1 MIFQIIAQGFLCEN
15 SNFYFKQKMKKILV
29 YLLVILMGCAV
40 LFLGSSDINYQ
51 NVWSNIYKHIFY
63 GTPLSSDGVII
74 YEIRLPRIILA
85 IIIGAILS
93 GSGAVMQNIFK
104 NPLIDP
110 FLLGISSG
118 AAFGCA
124 LSIGLFENLPLGIL
138 AFVGALAASFLVI
151 VIGRFAG
158 GSSISLVLSGVILSA
173 FLSAL
178 SGSIKF
184 FVDPEKAQAIVV
196 WLLGSLSLA
205 SWDSVKI
212 ALLGAFVGF
221 IPLFALR
228 WKINILGLGDNECI
242 SLGISPHK
250 MRFICISCISFAC
263 ALAVSVSGTIGW
275 IGLVVPHLA
284 RVIFGSDM
292 RKLLPG
298 SVALGALMLLGADT
312 IARTLTPYDLPVGI
326 VTAILG
332 APFFILLLSQFSNK
346 WNGR

>member
-1 MIFQIIAQGFLCEN
+1 
-15 SNFYFKQKMKKILV
+15 MKKISVYALV
-29 YLLVILMGCAV
+29 VILAFIV
-40 LFLGSSDINYQ
+40 LFLGASDIAWNH
-51 NVWSNIYKHIFY
+51 VWGNIYQHIFY
-63 GTPLSSDGVII
+63 GVPLNSDGVIV
-74 YEIRLPRIILA
+74 YEIRLPRVILA
-85 IIIGAILS
+85 IIVGAILS
-93 GSGAVMQNIFK
+93 GSGAIMQSMFK

-138 AFVGALAASFLVI
+138 AFAGALGTSLLVI
-151 VIGRFAG
+151 FIGKFAG
-158 GSSISLVLSGVILSA
+158 GSSVSLVLSGVILSA

-184 FVDPEKAQAIVV
+184 FVDPQKAQAIVI

-205 SWDSVKI
+205 SWDNVKI
-212 ALLGAFVGF
+212 ALLGVVIGFV
-221 IPLFALR
+221 PLFLLR
-228 WKINILGLGDNECI
+228 WKINILGLGDSECL
-242 SLGISPHK
+242 SLGISPYK
-250 MRFICISCISFAC
+250 MRFICIVCVSFAC

-275 IGLVVPHLA
+275 IGLVVPHLG
-284 RVIFGSDM
+284 RILFGSDM

-298 SVALGALMLLGADT
+298 SLALGALLLLGADT
-312 IARTLTPYDLPVGI
+312 IARTLTSYDLPVGI

-332 APFFILLLSQFSNK
+332 APFFIFLLSQFSAK

>member
-1 MIFQIIAQGFLCEN
+1 
-15 SNFYFKQKMKKILV
+15 MKKILI
-29 YLLVILMGCAV
+29 YLLFIAIACAAI
-40 LFLGSSDINYQ
+40 FLGGSDIDYK
-51 NVWSNIYKHIFY
+51 NVWSNIYEHILHNA
-63 GTPLSSDGVII
+63 PLSSDGVII
-74 YEIRLPRIILA
+74 YEIRLPRVLLA
-85 IIIGAILS
+85 IIIGAVLS

-104 NPLIDP
+104 NPLVDP

-124 LSIGLFENLPLGIL
+124 LSIGLFQDWPLGIL
-138 AFVGALAASFLVI
+138 AFIGALSASFLVI

-184 FVDPEKAQAIVV
+184 FVDPEKAQAIVI

-228 WKINILGLGDNECI
+228 WKINILGLGDSECI
-242 SLGISPHK
+242 SLGISPQK
-250 MRFICISCISFAC
+250 MRFICISYISFAC

-298 SVALGALMLLGADT
+298 SIALGALLLLGADT
-312 IARTLTPYDLPVGI
+312 IARTLTAYDLPVGI

-332 APFFILLLSQFSNK
+332 APFFILLLSRFSNK
-346 WNGR
+346 WNGK

>member
-1 MIFQIIAQGFLCEN
+1 
-15 SNFYFKQKMKKILV
+15 MKKIFV
-29 YLLVILMGCAV
+29 YLLVIVVACAV
-40 LFLGSSDINYQ
+40 LFLGGSDIDYQ
-51 NVWSNIYKHIFY
+51 NVWRNIYDHILHN
-63 GTPLSSDGVII
+63 TPLSSDGVII
-74 YEIRLPRIILA
+74 YEIRLPRVLLA

-138 AFVGALAASFLVI
+138 AFVGALGASFLVI

-184 FVDPEKAQAIVV
+184 FVDPEKAQAIVI

-212 ALLGAFVGF
+212 ALLGALVGF

-228 WKINILGLGDNECI
+228 WKINILGLGDSECI

-292 RKLLPG
+292 RRLLPG
-298 SVALGALMLLGADT
+298 SIALGALLLLGSDT
-312 IARTLTPYDLPVGI
+312 IARTLTAYDLPVGI

-332 APFFILLLSQFSNK
+332 APFFILLLAQFSNK

>member
-1 MIFQIIAQGFLCEN
+1 
-15 SNFYFKQKMKKILV
+15 MKKTLL
-29 YLLVILMGCAV
+29 YLFVVLLCCAV
-40 LFLGSSDINYQ
+40 LFLGGSDVDYH
-51 NVWSNIYKHIFY
+51 NVWGNIYNHILHN
-63 GTPLSSDGVII
+63 TPLSSDGVII
-74 YEIRLPRIILA
+74 YEIRLPRVLLA
-85 IIIGAILS
+85 MIIGGILS

-104 NPLIDP
+104 NPLVDP

-124 LSIGLFENLPLGIL
+124 LSIGLFEGWPLGIF
-138 AFVGALAASFLVI
+138 AFIGALGAAFLVMM
-151 VIGRFAG
+151 IGRFAG

-184 FVDPEKAQAIVV
+184 FVDPEKAQAIVI

-212 ALLGAFVGF
+212 ALLGAIVGF
-221 IPLFALR
+221 VPLFALR
-228 WKINILGLGDNECI
+228 WKINILGLGDSECI
-242 SLGISPHK
+242 SLGISPNK

-298 SVALGALMLLGADT
+298 SLGLGALLLIGADT
-312 IARTLTPYDLPVGI
+312 IARTLTAYDLPVGI